1 MASISAQNV
10 RISIAGSLI
19 VDHVTFTLTVGDRI
33 ALVGPNGMGKTT
45 FLKVVAGEM
54 EAESGSVERSATTTI
69 ARLEQWQSSP
79 HATIYDVAYQANPTL
94 LAIEQRLHQLEQQMA
109 QLTQTDQLESLV
121 TQWGTLSEQYQT
133 LGGYEW
139 ESRVKTGLQKLG
151 FPPERWDNS
160 PNQLSGGEAH
170 RLALLALLL
179 SGADVWLLDEPT
191 NHLDIQ
197 AIAWLEDTLKNA
209 SAAMIIVSHDRAFLN
224 RVATRTMSWE
234 DGSFWI
240 VNGSWMQYQRQR
252 EERLRMES
260 ILWQRQQEEENRLK
274 AYIDR
279 WRSGTRA
286 RQAQSRMKRL
296 QRLTEN
302 RPSLQPPL
310 NPAALTLS
318 HQGQERTGHLPAV
331 RIENLQVRR
340 ADRVWQPIHNLSLP
354 LHARIALVGPNGT
367 GKTSLLEALL
377 TDPAVRWHADVSCA
391 YLPQTAVQE
400 LPDDVVAVDYAYD
413 LGWDREQIYYVGA
426 RFGIGAGLWEQPLKT
441 WSGGERARLKLL
453 ETLMSPA
460 QALILDEP
468 TNHLDVRMREALE
481 RLLIDYPGLLII
493 ASHDRAFLEQI
504 STHTWWSAG
513 DAFYF
518 ERMPYRIDRSQPT
531 NV

>member
-1 MASISAQNV
+1 MASISTHN
-10 RISIAGSLI
+10 ISISVAGAPI
-19 VDHVTFTLTVGDRI
+19 VNHVTFTLSIGDRM

-45 FLKVVAGEM
+45 FLKVIAGEL
-54 EAESGSVERSATTTI
+54 EPDSGSVERSPTTSVV
-69 ARLEQWQSSP
+69 RLEQWQPNAES
-79 HATIYDVAYQANPTL
+79 TIYDVAYRANPSL
-94 LAIEQRLHQLEQQMA
+94 FAIEKQLHHLEQQMA
-109 QLTQTDQLESLV
+109 DPQQADLLDTIV
-121 TQWGTLSEQYQT
+121 TQWGMLSEQYQT

-151 FPPERWDNS
+151 FAPERWTDS
-160 PNQLSGGEAH
+160 PAQLSGGEAH
-170 RLALLALLL
+170 RLALLALIL

-197 AIAWLEDTLKNA
+197 AIAWLEDTLRGA
-209 SAAMIIVSHDRAFLN
+209 AAAMIIVSHDRAFLN

-240 VNGSWMQYQRQR
+240 VNGHWTQYQRQR
-252 EERLRMES
+252 EERLRTEALM
-260 ILWQRQQEEENRLK
+260 WQRQQEEEQRLK

-296 QRLTEN
+296 QRLTDG
-302 RPSLQPPL
+302 RPLAAPPSD
-310 NPAALTLS
+310 PVSLTLT
-318 HQGQERTGHLPAV
+318 HQTQERTGHLPAV
-331 RIENLQVRR
+331 RIEQLQVRR
-340 ADRVWQPIHNLSLP
+340 HNRVWQPIHNLSLP
-354 LHARIALVGPNGT
+354 LNARIALVGPNGT

-377 TDPAVRWHADVSCA
+377 TEPTVRWHADVSWA

-400 LPDDVVAVDYAYD
+400 LPNDTVAMDYAYE
-413 LGWDREQIYYVGA
+413 LGWDREQIYYLGS
-426 RFGIGAGLWEQPLKT
+426 RFGIGAALWEQRLET

-453 ETLMSPA
+453 ETLMTPS

-481 RLLIDYPGLLII
+481 RLLIDYPGLLVI

-504 STHTWWSAG
+504 STHTWWSLG
-513 DAFYF
+513 DAFHF
-518 ERMPYRIDRSQPT
+518 ERMPYRIDRQPP
-531 NV
+531 VG